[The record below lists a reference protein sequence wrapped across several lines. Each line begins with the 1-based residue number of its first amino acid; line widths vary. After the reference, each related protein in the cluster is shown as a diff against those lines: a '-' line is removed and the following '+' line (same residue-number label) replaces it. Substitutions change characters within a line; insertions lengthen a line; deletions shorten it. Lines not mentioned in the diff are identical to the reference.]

1 VSHKKH
7 KKLRTV
13 SELFVLLVAKKTY
26 RDFTKLYITLRKSLW
41 LFGTRY
47 RARGK
52 LQKMLQTRFL
62 LTGVSL
68 FLAALFLTSCKSD
81 YQASQRQNQR
91 PGQGEARKVK
101 TTTVAETPFGET
113 VTANGTLA
121 AYDQTTVSVKVP
133 GRIRTI
139 SVDLGSVVSKG
150 QTIAV
155 LDSADYSL
163 RVQQSEASLAQARAR
178 LGLAPDGTDDRVDPE
193 QTATVRQ
200 ARAVL
205 DEARYNRDRAARLVE
220 QGVIAKAEF
229 DTATATFKVA
239 EGRYQ
244 DAYEEI
250 RNRQG
255 VLAQRRSELALARQQ
270 LKDTAVVAPLDGI
283 VQEKRTSVGE
293 YLAAGAPVV
302 NIVRMDPL
310 RLRAEIPERESHT
323 IHTGQ
328 DVRVT
333 VEGDT
338 SVFLGKIMRLSP
350 VIAEQNRMLV
360 VEADVRNNG
369 KLRPGSFAHA
379 EIVTNDAK
387 MAVTVPNNA
396 IVTFAGIEKVITVQ
410 NGKAVEKP
418 ITTGRRNAEFTEI
431 VAGINVGEKIVV
443 DPGNLQSG
451 QAVEVVD

>member
-1 VSHKKH
+1 
-7 KKLRTV
+7 
-13 SELFVLLVAKKTY
+13 
-26 RDFTKLYITLRKSLW
+26 
-41 LFGTRY
+41 
-47 RARGK
+47 
-52 LQKMLQTRFL
+52 M
-62 LTGVSL
+62 
-68 FLAALFLTSCKSD
+68 LAALFLTSCKSD
-81 YQASQRQNQR
+81 YQASTRQGQRGGDNR
-91 PGQGEARKVK
+91 PARQVK
-101 TTTVAETPFGET
+101 TTVVSETPFGET
-113 VTANGTLA
+113 VKANGTLA

-133 GRIRTI
+133 GRVRTI
-139 SVDLGSVVSKG
+139 SVDLGSVVLRG
-150 QTIAV
+150 QVIAQ
-155 LDSADYSL
+155 LDSEDYRL

-178 LGLAPDGTDDRVDPE
+178 LGLAPTGTDDRVDPE

-205 DEARYNRDRAARLVE
+205 DEARHNRDRAARLVE

-229 DTATATFKVA
+229 DTANATFKVA

-250 RNRQG
+250 RNRQA

-293 YLAAGAPVV
+293 FLAAGTPVV

-310 RLRAEIPERESHT
+310 RLRAEIPERESLSVR
-323 IHTGQ
+323 TGQ

-338 SVFLGKIMRLSP
+338 TVYLGKIMRLSP
-350 VIAEQNRMLV
+350 VIAEQNRVLV

-396 IVTFAGIEKVITVQ
+396 IVTFAGIEKVIVVQ
-410 NGKAVEKP
+410 NGKALEKP
-418 ITTGRRNAEFTEI
+418 ITTGRRNTEFTEI
-431 VAGINVGEKIVV
+431 VAGVSVGEKIVV

>member
-1 VSHKKH
+1 MFERKIY
-7 KKLRTV
+7 
-13 SELFVLLVAKKTY
+13 LLSVP
-26 RDFTKLYITLRKSLW
+26 
-41 LFGTRY
+41 
-47 RARGK
+47 
-52 LQKMLQTRFL
+52 L
-62 LTGVSL
+62 L
-68 FLAALFLTSCKSD
+68 LAALFVTSCKSD
-81 YQASQRQNQR
+81 YQAQQRQQQGR
-91 PGQGEARKVK
+91 PGAQTGARQVK
-101 TTTVAETPFGET
+101 TTAVAETPFGET

-133 GRIRTI
+133 GRVRVI
-139 SVDLGSVVSKG
+139 SVDLGSVVTRG
-150 QTIAV
+150 MILAHV
-155 LDSADYSL
+155 DSEDYRL
-163 RVQQSEASLAQARAR
+163 RVQQAEASLAQARAR
-178 LGLAPDGTDDRVDPE
+178 LGLPPDGTNDRVDPE

-205 DEARYNRDRAARLVE
+205 DEARFARDRAAKLVE
-220 QGVIAKAEF
+220 QGIIAKAEF
-229 DTATATFKVA
+229 ESATAAFKVA

-270 LKDTAVVAPLDGI
+270 LKDTAVVAPIDGI

-310 RLRAEIPERESHT
+310 RLRAEIPEREANAVR
-323 IHTGQ
+323 TGQ

-338 SVFLGKIMRLSP
+338 NVYLGKIMRLSP
-350 VIAEQNRMLV
+350 VIAEQNRVLM

-369 KLRPGSFAHA
+369 TLRPGSFAHA

-431 VAGINVGEKIVV
+431 VAGVNVGEKVIV

-451 QAVEVVD
+451 QAVEVVE

>member
-1 VSHKKH
+1 MSGPKIY
-7 KKLRTV
+7 
-13 SELFVLLVAKKTY
+13 VLGVP
-26 RDFTKLYITLRKSLW
+26 
-41 LFGTRY
+41 
-47 RARGK
+47 
-52 LQKMLQTRFL
+52 L
-62 LTGVSL
+62 L
-68 FLAALFLTSCKSD
+68 LAAFFFTSCKSD
-81 YQASQRQNQR
+81 YQAQQRSGQGR
-91 PGQGEARKVK
+91 PGQTDARKVK
-101 TTTVAETPFGET
+101 TAAVAETPFGET
-113 VTANGTLA
+113 VTATGTLA

-133 GRIRTI
+133 GRVRVI
-139 SVDLGSVVSKG
+139 SVDLGSVVSRG
-150 QTIAV
+150 QVIANV
-155 LDSADYSL
+155 DSEDYRL
-163 RVQQSEASLAQARAR
+163 RVQQAEASLAQARAR
-178 LGLAPDGTDDRVDPE
+178 LGLSPEGGDDRVDPE

-205 DEARYNRDRAARLVE
+205 DEARFNRDRAARLVE
-220 QGVIAKAEF
+220 QGIIAKAEF
-229 DTATATFKVA
+229 DSAVAVFKVA

-270 LKDTAVVAPLDGI
+270 LKDTNVLAPIDGI
-283 VQEKRTSVGE
+283 VEEKRTSVGE

-310 RLRAEIPERESHT
+310 RLRAQVPERESQSVR
-323 IHTGQ
+323 TGQ

-338 SVFLGKIMRLSP
+338 TIYVGKIMRLSP
-350 VIAEQNRMLV
+350 VIAEQNRMLM

-369 KLRPGSFAHA
+369 RLRPGSFAHA

-396 IVTFAGIEKVITVQ
+396 IVTFAGIEKVIVVQ
-410 NGKAVEKP
+410 NGKALEKP

-431 VAGINVGEKIVV
+431 VAGISVGEKVIV

>member
-1 VSHKKH
+1 MS
-7 KKLRTV
+7 
-13 SELFVLLVAKKTY
+13 
-26 RDFTKLYITLRKSLW
+26 
-41 LFGTRY
+41 
-47 RARGK
+47 
-52 LQKMLQTRFL
+52 QTRIL

-68 FLAALFLTSCKSD
+68 LLAALFFTSCKSD
-81 YQASQRQNQR
+81 YQASTRQ
-91 PGQGEARKVK
+91 GQGRAGDKPARQVK
-101 TTTVAETPFGET
+101 TATVAETPFGET

-121 AYDQTTVSVKVP
+121 AFDQTTVSVKVP
-133 GRIRTI
+133 GRVRAI
-139 SVDLGSVVSKG
+139 SVDLGSVVSQG
-150 QTIAV
+150 QVIAQV
-155 LDSADYSL
+155 DPEDYRL
-163 RVQQSEASLAQARAR
+163 RVQQAEASLAQARAR
-178 LGLAPDGTDDRVDPE
+178 LGLAPEGTDDRIDPE

-229 DTATATFKVA
+229 DAATATFKVA

-255 VLAQRRSELALARQQ
+255 ILAQRRSEVALARQQ
-270 LKDTAVVAPLDGI
+270 LKDTAVIAPLNGI
-283 VQEKRTSVGE
+283 VQEKRTSIGE

-323 IHTGQ
+323 VHSGQ

-338 SVFLGKIMRLSP
+338 NVYVGKIMRLSP

-396 IVTFAGIEKVITVQ
+396 IVTFAGIEKVIVVQ
-410 NGKAVEKP
+410 NGKALEKP
-418 ITTGRRNAEFTEI
+418 ITTGRRNTDFTEI
-431 VAGINVGEKIVV
+431 VAGINVGEKVIV

>member
-1 VSHKKH
+1 MSQS
-7 KKLRTV
+7 R
-13 SELFVLLVAKKTY
+13 
-26 RDFTKLYITLRKSLW
+26 I
-41 LFGTRY
+41 
-47 RARGK
+47 
-52 LQKMLQTRFL
+52 L

-68 FLAALFLTSCKSD
+68 LLAALFFTSCKSD
-81 YQASQRQNQR
+81 YQASQRQAQGR
-91 PGQGEARKVK
+91 PGDTKAVRQVK

-121 AYDQTTVSVKVP
+121 AFDQTTVSVKVP
-133 GRIRTI
+133 GRVSSI

-150 QTIAV
+150 QVIAV
-155 LDSADYSL
+155 VDSADYRL
-163 RVQQSEASLAQARAR
+163 RVQQAEASLAQARAR

-205 DEARYNRDRAARLVE
+205 DEARHSRDRAAQLVE

-229 DTATATFKVA
+229 ETATATFKVA

-255 VLAQRRSELALARQQ
+255 VLAQRRSELALAKQQ

-283 VQEKRTSVGE
+283 VQEKKASVGE

-302 NIVRMDPL
+302 DIVRMDPL

-333 VEGDT
+333 VEGDAT
-338 SVFLGKIMRLSP
+338 VFTGKIMRLSP
-350 VIAEQNRMLV
+350 VIAEQNRILV

-387 MAVTVPNNA
+387 MAVTVPNNT
-396 IVTFAGIEKVITVQ
+396 IITFAGIEKVIVVQ
-410 NGKAVEKP
+410 NGKALEKP
-418 ITTGRRNAEFTEI
+418 ITTGRRNTEFTEI
-431 VAGINVGEKIVV
+431 VAGVNVGEKIVV

>member
-1 VSHKKH
+1 MS
-7 KKLRTV
+7 
-13 SELFVLLVAKKTY
+13 LL
-26 RDFTKLYITLRKSLW
+26 
-41 LFGTRY
+41 
-47 RARGK
+47 
-52 LQKMLQTRFL
+52 
-62 LTGVSL
+62 
-68 FLAALFLTSCKSD
+68 LAALFLTACKSD
-81 YQASQRQNQR
+81 YQASTRQDQGR
-91 PGQGEARKVK
+91 GQSTTARQVK
-101 TTTVAETPFGET
+101 TTVVAETPFGET

-133 GRIRTI
+133 GRVRAIT
-139 SVDLGSVVSKG
+139 VDLGSVVTRG
-150 QTIAV
+150 QVIAQV
-155 LDSADYSL
+155 DSEDYRL

-178 LGLAPDGTDDRVDPE
+178 LGLAPEGTDDRIDPE

-205 DEARYNRDRAARLVE
+205 DEARHSRDRAARLVE

-255 VLAQRRSELALARQQ
+255 ILAQRRSELALARQQ
-270 LKDTAVVAPLDGI
+270 LKDTSVVAPLDGI
-283 VQEKRTSVGE
+283 VQEKRTSIGE
-293 YLAAGAPVV
+293 FLAAGAPVV
-302 NIVRMDPL
+302 NIVKMDPL

-323 IHTGQ
+323 VRTGQ

-338 SVFLGKIMRLSP
+338 NIYVGKIMRLSP

-369 KLRPGSFAHA
+369 KLRPGSFARA

-396 IVTFAGIEKVITVQ
+396 IVTFAGIEKVIVVQ
-410 NGKAVEKP
+410 NGKALEKP
-418 ITTGRRNAEFTEI
+418 ITTGRRNTEFTEI
-431 VAGINVGEKIVV
+431 MAGINVGEKVIV

>member
-1 VSHKKH
+1 MFERKIYFLGVP
-7 KKLRTV
+7 
-13 SELFVLLVAKKTY
+13 LL
-26 RDFTKLYITLRKSLW
+26 
-41 LFGTRY
+41 
-47 RARGK
+47 
-52 LQKMLQTRFL
+52 
-62 LTGVSL
+62 
-68 FLAALFLTSCKSD
+68 LAALFVTSCKSD
-81 YQASQRQNQR
+81 YQAQQRQEQGR
-91 PGQGEARKVK
+91 AGGQTGARQVK
-101 TTTVAETPFGET
+101 TTAVAETPFGET

-133 GRIRTI
+133 GRVRVI
-139 SVDLGSVVSKG
+139 SVDLGSVVSRG
-150 QTIAV
+150 MVLAQ
-155 LDSADYSL
+155 LDSEDYRL
-163 RVQQSEASLAQARAR
+163 RVQQAEASLAQARAR
-178 LGLAPDGTDDRVDPE
+178 LGLPPDGTDDRVDPE

-205 DEARYNRDRAARLVE
+205 DEARFSRDRAARLVE
-220 QGVIAKAEF
+220 QGIIAKAEF
-229 DTATATFKVA
+229 DAATATFKVA

-270 LKDTAVVAPLDGI
+270 LKDTAVVAPIDGI
-283 VQEKRTSVGE
+283 VQEKVASVGE
-293 YLAAGAPVV
+293 YLAAGAPLA

-310 RLRAEIPERESHT
+310 RLRAEIPEREANT
-323 IHTGQ
+323 VRTGQ

-338 SVFLGKIMRLSP
+338 NVYLGKIMRLSP
-350 VIAEQNRMLV
+350 VIAEQNRVLL

-369 KLRPGSFAHA
+369 TLRPGSFAHA
-379 EIVTNDAK
+379 EIVTNDSK

-431 VAGINVGEKIVV
+431 VSGISVGEKVVV

-451 QAVEVVD
+451 QAVEVVE

>member
-1 VSHKKH
+1 
-7 KKLRTV
+7 
-13 SELFVLLVAKKTY
+13 
-26 RDFTKLYITLRKSLW
+26 
-41 LFGTRY
+41 
-47 RARGK
+47 
-52 LQKMLQTRFL
+52 
-62 LTGVSL
+62 VSL
-68 FLAALFLTSCKSD
+68 SLAALFLTSCKSD
-81 YQASQRQNQR
+81 YQASQRQ
-91 PGQGEARKVK
+91 GQGRPDAKTARQVK
-101 TTTVAETPFGET
+101 TTAVAETPFGET

-133 GRIRTI
+133 GRVRTI
-139 SVDLGSVVSKG
+139 NVDLGTVVSRG
-150 QTIAV
+150 QAIAQV
-155 LDSADYSL
+155 DSEDYRL
-163 RVQQSEASLAQARAR
+163 RVQQAEASLAQARAR
-178 LGLAPDGTDDRVDPE
+178 LGLDPVGTNDRVDPE

-229 DTATATFKVA
+229 DSATATFKVA
-239 EGRYQ
+239 EGKYQ

-270 LKDTAVVAPLDGI
+270 LKDTSVIAPLDGI
-283 VQEKRTSVGE
+283 VQLKRTSVGE

-302 NIVRMDPL
+302 DIVRMDPL
-310 RLRAEIPERESHT
+310 RLRAEVPERESHT
-323 IHTGQ
+323 IRTGQ

-333 VEGDT
+333 VEGDQ
-338 SVFLGKIMRLSP
+338 SVYVGKIMRLSP
-350 VIAEQNRMLV
+350 VIAEQSRMLV

-396 IVTFAGIEKVITVQ
+396 IVTFAGIEKVIVVQ
-410 NGKAVEKP
+410 NGKALEKP
-418 ITTGRRNAEFTEI
+418 ITTGRRGAEFTEV
-431 VAGINVGEKIVV
+431 VAGINVGEKVVV

-451 QAVEVVD
+451 QPVEVVE

>member
-1 VSHKKH
+1 MSDFKRYLIAVP
-7 KKLRTV
+7 
-13 SELFVLLVAKKTY
+13 LL
-26 RDFTKLYITLRKSLW
+26 
-41 LFGTRY
+41 
-47 RARGK
+47 
-52 LQKMLQTRFL
+52 
-62 LTGVSL
+62 
-68 FLAALFLTSCKSD
+68 LAAIFFAACSKSD
-81 YQASQRQNQR
+81 PQAQQRQQQR
-91 PGQGEARKVK
+91 PGDPKAARQVK
-101 TTTVAETPFGET
+101 TTAVAETPFGET

-121 AYDQTTVSVKVP
+121 AYEQTTVSVKVP
-133 GRIRTI
+133 GRVRTI
-139 SVDLGSVVSKG
+139 SVDLGSVVGRG
-150 QTIAV
+150 QVIAQV
-155 LDSADYSL
+155 DSQDYVL
-163 RVQQSEASLAQARAR
+163 RVQQAEASLAQARAR
-178 LGLAPDGTDDRVDPE
+178 LGLPPDGVDDRVDPE

-205 DEARYNRDRAARLVE
+205 DEARFNRDRAARLVE

-229 DTATATFKVA
+229 DSATSTFKVA

-270 LKDTAVVAPLDGI
+270 LKDTAVVAPIDGVI
-283 VQEKRTSVGE
+283 QEKRTSIGE

-302 NIVRMDPL
+302 TIVRMDPL
-310 RLRAEIPERESHT
+310 RLKAEIPERESHT
-323 IHTGQ
+323 VHSGQ

-338 SVFLGKIMRLSP
+338 NVYTGKIMRLSP
-350 VIAEQNRMLV
+350 VIAEQNRMLL

-369 KLRPGSFAHA
+369 KLRPGSFVRA

-431 VAGINVGEKIVV
+431 VAGISVGEKVVV

>member
-1 VSHKKH
+1 MS
-7 KKLRTV
+7 
-13 SELFVLLVAKKTY
+13 
-26 RDFTKLYITLRKSLW
+26 
-41 LFGTRY
+41 
-47 RARGK
+47 
-52 LQKMLQTRFL
+52 
-62 LTGVSL
+62 
-68 FLAALFLTSCKSD
+68 AALFLTACKSD
-81 YQASQRQNQR
+81 YQASAR
-91 PGQGEARKVK
+91 PGQNRGQNTPPRQVR
-101 TTTVAETPFGET
+101 TTLVAETPFGET

-133 GRIRTI
+133 GRVRTL
-139 SVDLGSVVSKG
+139 SVDLGSVVTRG
-150 QTIAV
+150 QVIANV
-155 LDSADYSL
+155 DSEDYRL
-163 RVQQSEASLAQARAR
+163 RVQQAEASLAQARAR
-178 LGLAPDGTDDRVDPE
+178 LGLAPDGTDDRIDPE

-200 ARAVL
+200 ARAVF
-205 DEARYNRDRAARLVE
+205 DEARANRDRAARLVE
-220 QGVIAKAEF
+220 QGVIAKSEF
-229 DTATATFKVA
+229 DSANATFKVA

-255 VLAQRRSELALARQQ
+255 ILAQRRSELALARQQ
-270 LKDTAVVAPLDGI
+270 LKDTNVVAPLDGI

-293 YLAAGAPVV
+293 YLAAGAAVV

-323 IHTGQ
+323 VRPGQ

-333 VEGDT
+333 VDGDNI
-338 SVFLGKIMRLSP
+338 VYLGKIMRLSP
-350 VIAEQNRMLV
+350 VISEQNRVLV

-387 MAVTVPNNA
+387 MAVTVPNNT
-396 IVTFAGIEKVITVQ
+396 IVTFAGIEKVIVVE
-410 NGKAVEKP
+410 NGKALEKP
-418 ITTGRRNAEFTEI
+418 ITTGRRGNEFTEI
-431 VAGINVGEKIVV
+431 VAGVNVGEKIVV